1 MQEPGAGGRI
11 FYNVTP
17 YIIIA
22 LMRLQKLFAF
32 GALAALPLLAAARPA
47 TPELLRHVNPDGSVV
62 EYRLH
67 GNEHFSYITDAEGV
81 SILEYNGG
89 RLEQAFRNGTALR
102 AVDSDIE
109 LLRAEAPEP
118 FKVDTKVTNRM
129 PPLVQAGPDK
139 GRTTYNTV
147 GEVPSCVILLEFPDV
162 PFSSANP
169 VDQFDR
175 LCNEEGYSDFRN
187 RGSARDYYMACSNG
201 KFQPH
206 FDVYGPVKLEHPS
219 AWYTNQID
227 VDSRYPSNDK
237 SARWGKAL
245 YEAITALDKDV
256 DFSKYDCD
264 NDGVIDNIFFF
275 YSGYGQA
282 DGGGVTTIWPHQ
294 SDYLRF
300 TAKYGWPLGLPDL
313 NPDGVSF
320 RTYACANELNNS
332 SAIPAS
338 ERPFVDGIGSFCHE
352 YGHVLGLPDLYDTG
366 YNGCKTPGRFSVMDQ
381 GSYNELSTC
390 PPLFSAYEQWLCRWL
405 EYTDAEDGETYQL
418 NPLCDSDRNAVRLR
432 IRMPGSAGGYQTE
445 YYVIESRGPES
456 WDYSVPE
463 HGVLIWRINYNNS
476 IWADNKVNSGSTPY
490 VELIESSIDETAWP
504 GEWEDYTYITPQM
517 KVFVPIC
524 NSRRPL
530 DVTISNIT
538 YDYATGDASI
548 EYNKYKPLEEA
559 PVMSEYP
566 VRSEESR
573 EFTLRWTGLPDAQS
587 YCLTVSREDNNGNSF
602 YVDNLNETNVGNV
615 TEYTVRNITANQ
627 WTQKFSA
634 SVRGFAGV
642 PGAVISN
649 VVNFVPAELP
659 TSGVDGVEVD
669 VPVIMGGQGCIV
681 APEGA
686 KVFNLSGVE
695 CGTENLPAGVYLV
708 VTTGATAKVQVR

>member
-1 MQEPGAGGRI
+1 
-11 FYNVTP
+11 
-17 YIIIA
+17 
-22 LMRLQKLFAF
+22 MRLQKLFAF
-32 GALAALPLLAAARPA
+32 GVLAALPLLAAARPA

-81 SILEYNGG
+81 SILEYKGG
-89 RLEQAFRNGTALR
+89 RLEQAFRNGAALR

-109 LLRAEAPEP
+109 LLRAEAPVP
-118 FKVDTKVTNRM
+118 FEANTKVTNRM
-129 PPLVQAGPDK
+129 APLVQAGTDK
-139 GRTTYNTV
+139 GRTTYNTI
-147 GEVPSCVILLEFPDV
+147 GKVPSCVILLEFPDV
-162 PFSSANP
+162 PFSVADP
-169 VDQFDR
+169 VDQYNR
-175 LCNEEGYSDFRN
+175 LCNEEGYSDYRG

-201 KFQPH
+201 KFEPQ
-206 FDVYGPVKLEHPS
+206 FDVYGPVKLEHTS
-219 AWYTNQID
+219 AWYTNQAEP
-227 VDSRYPSNDK
+227 DSRFPSNDK
-237 SARWGKAL
+237 SARWGQAL
-245 YEAITALDKDV
+245 YEAIQALDKDV

-294 SDYLRF
+294 SDYYRF
-300 TAKYGWPLGLPDL
+300 TASYKSPLGLPEL

-332 SAIPAS
+332 KSIPVS
-338 ERPFVDGIGSFCHE
+338 ERPFIDGIGSFCHE
-352 YGHVLGLPDLYDTG
+352 YGHVLGLPDLYDTL
-366 YNGCKTPGRFSVMDQ
+366 YNGCKTPGRYSVMDQ

-418 NPLCDSDRNAVRLR
+418 NPLCDSDRNAVRV
-432 IRMPGSAGGYQTE
+432 RMRLPGSAGGYQTE

-476 IWADNKVNSGSTPY
+476 IWAGNTVNSQTTPY
-490 VELIESSIDETAWP
+490 VELIEPSYDITAWP

-517 KVFVPIC
+517 SVLTPVC
-524 NSRRPL
+524 NSRRPI

-538 YDYATGDASI
+538 YDYATGHASI
-548 EYNKYKPLEEA
+548 EYNKYKPLSEA
-559 PVMSEYP
+559 PVLSEYP
-566 VRSEESR
+566 VRSEEAR
-573 EFTLRWTGLPDAQS
+573 EFTLSWSTLPGAES
-587 YCLTVSREDNNGNSF
+587 YCLTVRREDNNGNSF
-602 YVDNLNETNVGNV
+602 YVDGLDDVNVGNV
-615 TEYTVRNITANQ
+615 TEYTVRNITTNQ
-627 WTQKFSA
+627 WTQKFTA
-634 SVRGFAGV
+634 MVRGFAGV
-642 PGAVISN
+642 PGAVVSN

-659 TSGVDGVEVD
+659 TSGVDGVEFD